1 MTSLRCLIIDDE
13 IHCRHEL
20 RYLLNQQSDA
30 IVVGDCGTIAQARQQ
45 IPAMQPDLLFLDI
58 HLGLH
63 DGFHLLQ
70 SLAVQPLTVFVTA
83 FDNHALRAFTVD
95 AVDYLLKP
103 VLPERLSATLAR
115 ARHRLNLGLRSPAEV
130 LNPASSA
137 SDQLVPLAGVGNAT
151 AIHDIMLIEARNH
164 HSCVTLCSGAV
175 VAIRRKMRDWLN
187 LLPSRTFL
195 QVDRSMLIN
204 LDHLI
209 SVECC
214 SRGGRLILGT
224 ERLPVTIGRT
234 GSARVREILLSRNSA
249 SAPFDSRPVAPP
261 QGR

>member
-20 RYLLNQQSDA
+20 RYLLNQQPDT

-45 IPAMQPDLLFLDI
+45 IPALQPDILFLDI

-63 DGFHLLQ
+63 DGFQLLQ
-70 SLAVQPLTVFVTA
+70 LLPVQPLTVFVTA
-83 FDNHALRAFTVD
+83 FETHALRAFSVN
-95 AVDYLLKP
+95 ALDYLLKP
-103 VLPERLSATLAR
+103 VQTDRLVDTLAR
-115 ARHRLNLGLRSPAEV
+115 ARQRLLLSPPSPKET
-130 LNPASSA
+130 LNPASPA
-137 SDQLVPLAGVGNAT
+137 SDLLVPLAGAGNAT

-164 HSCVTLCSGAV
+164 HSRVTLCSGSV
-175 VAIRRKMRDWLN
+175 LAIRRKMRDWLS
-187 LLPSRTFL
+187 LLPSRSFM

-204 LDHLI
+204 LDHVI

-214 SRGGRLILGT
+214 SRGGKLLLGA

-234 GSARVREILLSRNSA
+234 GSARVRELLLTRNP
-249 SAPFDSRPVAPP
+249 APAIADSNGMAPTP
-261 QGR
+261 